1 MLGRKLAGLLIA
13 AAVVA
18 LSGLAATTASA
29 AVFSLTSV
37 ACSGGT
43 TVAICYQG
51 KDPAG
56 AEGSWEL
63 SGKQSVTAAGGAG
76 KLVVPTL
83 ETLTIACTSTASGE
97 TPVITQNSPLGN
109 GKTTI
114 TGGDLVFK
122 GCAPTAPASVVEK
135 CVIPTEKET
144 LKLEGTLESGTE
156 VKLVPASGTT
166 FIEIPFTS
174 KSTLTCPAA
183 FIGNLKI
190 RGSQV
195 VTIVSPAAPEKTK
208 RGDAVAK
215 SGLFYGESN
224 AAELTGEIT
233 LTFTGLED
241 NVYVSTIS

>member
-1 MLGRKLAGLLIA
+1 
-13 AAVVA
+13 VVA
-18 LSGLAATTASA
+18 LSALAATTASA

-43 TVAICYQG
+43 NVAVCYEG
-51 KDPAG
+51 TDPAG
-56 AEGSWEL
+56 KVGSWEL
-63 SGKQSVTAAGGAG
+63 SGKQSITTEGGPSR
-76 KLVVPTL
+76 LVIPTL
-83 ETLTIACTSTASGE
+83 ETLTIACTSNQSGE

-114 TGGDLVFK
+114 SGGDLVFK
-122 GCAPTAPASVVEK
+122 GCALTAPASAAEK
-135 CVIPTEKET
+135 CVIPKEKET
-144 LKLEGTLESGTE
+144 VPIVGTLESGTE
-156 VKLVPASGTT
+156 VKIVPASGTT
-166 FIEIPFTS
+166 FIELPFTS